1 MLKNFFL
8 TCSGV
13 DKNLVENCSNGE
25 QNKYVGIGATVFFTA
40 IMATIAGSYALF
52 TVFDNLYAAI
62 FFGLV
67 WGLLIFN
74 LDRFIVSTIKKSDSK
89 LKELLQ
95 ASPRILLAVIIAIV
109 ISKPLELKLFEKEI
123 NQVLLTEK
131 NQMTLDNKTQIAQQF
146 TPEIRKINLEIEDLK
161 AEITSKET
169 KTNALYETYI
179 TEAEGTK
186 GTKKLGKGPVYKEKR
201 EKHDA
206 FLAELNQLRKDNHAK
221 ITAKET
227 AIASLVE
234 NQKNSEAKT
243 QPIIS
248 NFDGLMARVNALGE
262 LPWKTSFFI
271 FLLFLAI
278 ETSPI
283 FAKLISPKGE
293 YDFKLE
299 NQESAIK
306 TWVRQQVL
314 QREQML
320 QADIVVDNKVYK
332 DISEEEELYTY
343 KQKIARDLMKLQAD
357 AFYKKQQKML

>member
-1 MLKNFFL
+1 VLKKFFL

-13 DKNLVENCSNGE
+13 DKNIIENCSNGE

-40 IMATIAGSYALF
+40 VMATIAGSYALY

-62 FFGLV
+62 FFGFI

-74 LDRFIVSTIKKSDSK
+74 LDRFIVSTIKKTDSK

-95 ASPRILLAVIIAIV
+95 ASPRIILAVIIAIV

-131 NQMTLDNKTQIAQQF
+131 NQMTLDNKTQIAEQF
-146 TPEIRKINLEIEDLK
+146 TPEIGKINSEIDVLK
-161 AEITSKET
+161 QEIIQKEAT
-169 KTNALYETYI
+169 TNALYETYI
-179 TEAEGTK
+179 AEAEGTK
-186 GTKKLGKGPVYKEKR
+186 GTKKLGKGPVYQEKR

-206 FLAELNQLRKDNHAK
+206 SLSALNQLKKDNLEK
-221 ITAKET
+221 IESKET
-227 AIASLVE
+227 AITALIE
-234 NQKNSEAKT
+234 NQKLAETTS

-248 NFDGLMARVNALGE
+248 NFDGLMARVTALGQ
-262 LPWKTSFFI
+262 LPWLPSFFI

-283 FAKLISPKGE
+283 IAKLLAPKGE

-299 NQESAIK
+299 DYETAIK
-306 TWVRQQVL
+306 TLVKQNVQ

-320 QADIVVDNKVYK
+320 KADIAIDNKVYK
-332 DISEEEELYTY
+332 DISEEDDLYNY
-343 KQKIARDLMKLQAD
+343 KQKIARELMKLQAD
-357 AFYKKQQKML
+357 SFYKKQQKML